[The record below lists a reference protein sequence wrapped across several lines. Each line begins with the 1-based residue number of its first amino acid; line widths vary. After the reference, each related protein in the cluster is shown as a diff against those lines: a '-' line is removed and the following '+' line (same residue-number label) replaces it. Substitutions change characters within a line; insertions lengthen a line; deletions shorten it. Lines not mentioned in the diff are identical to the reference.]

1 MSDKEG
7 GGTDSHRE
15 EYEAGQKKRFQH
27 ECVGINPWTGIR
39 QWWVPSGF
47 QQRRRK
53 SEQRQLDR
61 IQRRL

>member
-39 QWWVPSGF
+39 Q
-47 QQRRRK
+47 
-53 SEQRQLDR
+53 
-61 IQRRL
+61 